1 VAGISS
7 DHNRR
12 STHVKENALP
22 ANVRSVATLPA
33 RLVRT
38 PILAYD
44 EIHREESIIRNPN
57 KIMGH
62 PALRAIIALG
72 EPVVPLILRELQ
84 AGPSLLVW
92 ALPEIV
98 GAHPEFE
105 GNVSTMTNAWL
116 QWGREKGLA

>member
-1 VAGISS
+1 M
-7 DHNRR
+7 
-12 STHVKENALP
+12 STTHTKPAAEPVETLEQNFHRLEAEWNADTAVL
-22 ANVRSVATLPA
+22 S
-33 RLVRT
+33 
-38 PILAYD
+38 
-44 EIHREESIIRNPN
+44 NPS

-62 PALRAIIALG
+62 PAMQAIIALG

-98 GAHPEFE
+98 GAHPKFE

>member
-1 VAGISS
+1 VLS
-7 DHNRR
+7 
-12 STHVKENALP
+12 
-22 ANVRSVATLPA
+22 
-33 RLVRT
+33 
-38 PILAYD
+38 
-44 EIHREESIIRNPN
+44 NPS

-62 PALRAIIALG
+62 PAMQAIIALG

-84 AGPSLLVW
+84 AGASVLVW
-92 ALPEIV
+92 ALAEIV

>member
-1 VAGISS
+1 M
-7 DHNRR
+7 
-12 STHVKENALP
+12 STTHTKTTTEPVE
-22 ANVRSVATLPA
+22 TLEQTFH
-33 RLVRT
+33 RLEAEWDADTAV
-38 PILAYD
+38 L
-44 EIHREESIIRNPN
+44 SNPN

-62 PALRAIIALG
+62 PAMRAIVALG

-116 QWGREKGLA
+116 GVISCPQPDMLIGGK